1 MRTNHIFPETLV
13 YSVRTPTLD
22 ELLKVHEEQVWS
34 HPVVKLEIL
43 KQWRNR
49 DYGNKSQNIN
59 KKSDN
64 YLIPKIIKSLSRY
77 YVANVSHI
85 LNKKEKKRKRKKRE
99 NKYRYTK
106 KQITWVRNLIS
117 GCFKMVYIWVAISIV
132 NLFPMTQYWTNA
144 SLHPK
149 KTKTLHSA
157 HNLLFHN

>member
-22 ELLKVHEEQVWS
+22 ELLKVHEERVWS

-85 LNKKEKKRKRKKRE
+85 LNKKRKRKEKRE
-99 NKYRYTK
+99 RINIDIQKNKLPEKGIWYPVASRWYTFGLQYPLSTYFQWPNTEQMHPYTK
-106 KQITWVRNLIS
+106 N
-117 GCFKMVYIWVAISIV
+117 
-132 NLFPMTQYWTNA
+132 
-144 SLHPK
+144 K
-149 KTKTLHSA
+149 K
-157 HNLLFHN
+157 